1 MSYDERSA
9 ETQIHVKLSKKRRM
23 GKKTTA
29 DRIISVK

>member
-9 ETQIHVKLSKKRRM
+9 ETQTHVNGPKKRGM

-29 DRIISVK
+29 DCICFL